1 MSSTFSEVITA
12 IAGQPDGGNLNLRWR
27 RRNNGKKDLDGR
39 RGSPLKAVISVE
51 AECKIMNII
60 EGETLATHRALSV
73 QYTRKDFFPIQ
84 TSRAAHDEMYSVD
97 GRKKRA
103 AHQTIQ
109 M

>member
-1 MSSTFSEVITA
+1 M
-12 IAGQPDGGNLNLRWR
+12 
-27 RRNNGKKDLDGR
+27 DGR

-97 GRKKRA
+97 GRKKKGSSSDDTDVTSVTA
-103 AHQTIQ
+103 AENEMRCIRRQGIG
-109 M
+109 